1 MVNLYEK
8 EREQITKRNSDVAFV
23 AIWNR
28 SKNRCAIVDM
38 SPFTTLASVSIY
50 LSAYKIRFQRLS
62 LTNIEIQIKKSKFQE
77 KH

>member
-1 MVNLYEK
+1 MRKK
-8 EREQITKRNSDVAFV
+8 ESKLQNETLTSLFV

-62 LTNIEIQIKKSKFQE
+62 LTNIEIPIKKSKFQE